1 MENTNFIPPEI
12 IDSASEGLFSVDK
25 KTAASH
31 FEFPVQIPPLA
42 SGLQPNL
49 AIHYSS
55 QPTKFGPELM
65 SEGWLI
71 KGLDFLLVSPDG
83 VCLKNGQKEIDARHR
98 NGSLTWVTVDGICE
112 RYDPCRWHD
121 PDVYQLTE
129 ISDSYGNRV
138 KYEFDH
144 GGRPLAI
151 SYGYSGLQNRQVKF
165 LYSQTTQK
173 LCTLEM
179 YLESD
184 VVFEYGLQYRDDN
197 LHSIVRLAFNE
208 TGSFSRKPLTFDYG
222 LDPSNL
228 LEEIIDEN
236 HTEIQIHYQVD
247 PGVVDHYVEVR
258 PEFGGKR
265 SRSTY
270 QVSVG
275 KRLSEGAPLNGFDRI
290 EIWSNSGEFGSFWT
304 YYGDGQFKGSKR
316 TEGVGH
322 ERDNQGVIIPTHRTS
337 FTYARLQKAKEPVLV
352 QKDTE
357 EWISE
362 NNELPKKTEVYEYD
376 HRGNL
381 LQMCDVNVLR
391 VKRYDFT
398 AEPFFRSVEASNI
411 LYDISQSATLEEK
424 NVLQV
429 DYFTNFFD
437 PSSGQLQKI
446 KHVQQMSRGKYA
458 NPVTTIFNETGQVEQ
473 IVQVD
478 SSVRRFSYDEYGFP
492 VLETLTSPSGAESIH
507 IQKVYCPKTGALL
520 WQKDTNGAVVQNA
533 IDAFGSLQEV
543 YQKDLMRPESWT
555 SDTDLV
561 LTSKQELI
569 WHDRHHVFISTTS
582 KAVGN
587 EQGLL
592 QEIDVLDSAMRP
604 IIQGHEIE
612 PGSWQIQLYAYDV
625 RKNVCR
631 QSLPLAVKGE
641 FENILKKF
649 KRLNKGKIKW
659 VSRYQDYRGKD
670 IKTVYPDGSKR
681 VFEYHVNDSGDLFE
695 TITSLAKDG
704 KVCDRQRRLITS
716 DRSLHELNPGDKIET
731 ISDFDV
737 LGRIIRKKFGNGSV
751 SEFTWDQAGNCI
763 SEKNSMTG
771 HVQRVVGSDHRL
783 GQVSQNGLTTTFQY
797 DWMGRLTE
805 QVEKDVNN
813 EVRRYQVSYKSV
825 SGTHTSKC
833 EMPSG
838 HILQR
843 RYAPT
848 GELIGKEII
857 EPDGF
862 KIHVETDFWL
872 NGAVRRRN
880 YSDGRSVEYSYDGRG
895 FLARAG
901 LSHELK
907 PLYSAQN
914 HNFLGIPAKAVFAN
928 GITEYRKCNAFGQL
942 TDFRAYRQNSHRKAC
957 YLAQELQHTD
967 GYPGLKNEVYQ
978 TADNT
983 ESRFTSYAFDS
994 FQRLKSATQYLEND
1008 PEIGCD
1014 LLRAKP
1020 EYEKKFDGNADVRML
1035 QSESVSA
1042 LFDYGGAGQLKS
1054 SHRQDSSGDFR
1065 NQYEYSLE
1073 GELFR
1078 RETQDGSI
1086 LLKVDQ
1092 DYEVIRYKDGTA
1104 VATLKV
1110 LSEQGAIA
1118 EITTALDEAKSTFSL
1133 EGATEVPGFSFVPK
1147 SAGSIFIHLD
1157 FQGSSVLATDAAGAL
1172 LCRAAFLPF
1181 GQIDLT
1187 ASEGRVGF
1195 DLVYAGMLYDPSV
1208 QLYDA
1213 GARYYSAE
1221 FGLFLSADPLKS
1233 SENFHAYPTDPINY
1247 FDFQGLC
1254 RCPNLARSFQEN
1266 YGRPTNLRG
1275 GVLATAVSCFAVFLP
1290 VYLYMFGYDF
1300 PASLRWTIGLGAWF
1314 ITASVLGSL
1323 FIHLNRSWNG
1333 APADPETYVCGPYG
1347 SIFVKTLIA
1356 TTIAVVY
1363 LGPMLSFIGND
1374 DCAPYELYNCSNAFY
1389 SMNVVRGTLATFIAT
1404 PIGGLFSKFMHSH
1417 PSRNLSLLRMYGY
1430 HLGALW
1436 FSYGIWQLFDVLQLR
1451 IIYGRDPISVLH
1463 FKRAFLTGEI
1473 FLGMLLA
1480 QPNPVWGLLPA
1491 LLPANCWDILF
1502 SARRRSEEGGVVP
1515 WFSGVDHIGG
1525 RDEEVPSHEVQI
1537 EVLPDI
1543 EASDTSETESS

>member
-1 MENTNFIPPEI
+1 MENTKSISPEI
-12 IDSASEGLFSVDK
+12 IVSAAEGFFSVDK

-42 SGLQPNL
+42 SGLQPSL
-49 AIHYSS
+49 AIQYSS
-55 QPTKFGPELM
+55 QPVKFGPELM
-65 SEGWLI
+65 SEGWRI
-71 KGLDFLLVSPDG
+71 KGLDILLVSPGG
-83 VCLKNGQKEIDARHR
+83 VYSKNGQNEIDARHR
-98 NGSLTWVTVDGICE
+98 NGSLTHVTADGVYE
-112 RYDPCRWHD
+112 RYDSCRWHD
-121 PDVYQLTE
+121 PDVYQLAE
-129 ISDSYGNRV
+129 ISDAYGNRI
-138 KYEFDH
+138 KYEFDQD
-144 GGRPLAI
+144 GRPLVI
-151 SYGYSGLQNRQVKF
+151 SYGYLGIQNRQIKF
-165 LYSQTTQK
+165 LYSQNTQK
-173 LCTLEM
+173 LCALEV
-179 YLESD
+179 YLEGAL
-184 VVFEYGLQYRDDN
+184 VFEYGLQYRDDK

-208 TGSFSRKPLTFDYG
+208 EGSFSRKPLTFDYG
-222 LDPSNL
+222 PGSSNL

-236 HTEIQIHYQVD
+236 HTETQIHYQAD
-247 PGVVDHYVEVR
+247 PGVVNHYVEVR

-275 KRLSEGAPLNGFDRI
+275 KRLSEDASLNGFDRI

-304 YYGDGQFKGSKR
+304 YYDDGQFKGSKS
-316 TEGVGH
+316 TEGIGH
-322 ERDNQGVIIPTHRTS
+322 ERDNQGVIIPTLRTS
-337 FTYARLQKAKEPVLV
+337 YTYVMLKTAKEPVLV

-357 EWISE
+357 EWISQD
-362 NNELPKKTEVYEYD
+362 NELPKKTEVYEYD
-376 HRGNL
+376 DRGNL
-381 LQMCDVNVLR
+381 LQMRDGNVLR
-391 VKRYDFT
+391 IKRYDFS
-398 AEPFFRSVEASNI
+398 AEPFSRSVETSNI
-411 LYDISQSATLEEK
+411 LYDISQSDTLEAE
-424 NVLQV
+424 NVLQA
-429 DYFTNFFD
+429 DYSTNFFD
-437 PSSGQLQKI
+437 LDSGQLQKI
-446 KHVQQMSRGKYA
+446 EHVQQMSRGNFA
-458 NPVTTIFNETGQVEQ
+458 NPVTTIFNKTGQVESV
-473 IVQVD
+473 VQAD
-478 SSVRRFSYDEYGFP
+478 RSVQRFSYDEYGFP
-492 VLETLTSPSGAESIH
+492 ELETLSSPDGAESIH

-520 WQKDTNGAVVQNA
+520 WQKGTNGAVVQNA
-533 IDAFGSLQEV
+533 IDAFGSPLEI
-543 YQKDLMRPESWT
+543 YEKDLMRPESWT
-555 SDTDLV
+555 SDRELV
-561 LTSKQELI
+561 LTSKQDLI

-582 KAVGN
+582 KVVGN
-587 EQGLL
+587 EHGLL
-592 QEIDVLDSAMRP
+592 QEVDVLDSAMRP

-612 PGSWQIQLYAYDV
+612 PGSWQIQLYAYDI
-625 RKNVCR
+625 RKSVCR
-631 QSLPLAVKGE
+631 QSLPLAAKGE
-641 FENILKKF
+641 FENILRKF

-659 VSRYQDYRGKD
+659 ISCYQDYRGRD
-670 IKTVYPDGSKR
+670 LKTVYPDGSKR
-681 VFEYHVNDSGDLFE
+681 VFEYHTNDSGDLFE
-695 TITSLAKDG
+695 IITSFAKDG
-704 KVCDRQRRLITS
+704 KACDRQRRLITS
-716 DRSLHELNPGDKIET
+716 DRSLYELNPGDKTET

-751 SEFTWDQAGNCI
+751 SKFAWDHAGNCI

-771 HVQRVVGSDHRL
+771 HVQRVVGSDLRL
-783 GQVSQNGLTTTFQY
+783 TQVSQNEATTRFQY
-797 DWMGRLTE
+797 DWRGRLTE
-805 QVEKDVNN
+805 RVEKNVFN
-813 EVRRYQVSYKSV
+813 VIRRYQVSFKSV
-825 SGTHTSKC
+825 LGGSISKY

-838 HILQR
+838 HILQQ

-848 GELIGKEII
+848 GELVGKEII

-862 KIHVETDFWL
+862 KVDVETDFWR

-895 FLARAG
+895 FLVRAG
-901 LSHELK
+901 LSHERK
-907 PLYSAQN
+907 PLYMAQN
-914 HNFLGIPAKAVFAN
+914 HNFSGIPAKAVFAN

-942 TDFRAYRQNSHRKAC
+942 TDFRVYCQNTHRKAC

-967 GYPGLKNEVYQ
+967 GYPGLTNEVYQ
-978 TADNT
+978 TADNA

-1008 PEIGCD
+1008 PEIGFD
-1014 LLRAKP
+1014 LLKTKP
-1020 EYEKKFDGNADVRML
+1020 EYETKFDGNADVQML
-1035 QSESVSA
+1035 QSESAFA
-1042 LFDYGGAGQLKS
+1042 LFDYGRAGQLKS
-1054 SHRQDSSGDFR
+1054 CQRQDSFGEFQ

-1073 GELFR
+1073 GDLFR
-1078 RETQDGSI
+1078 RETQDGAI
-1086 LLKVDQ
+1086 VLKVDQ
-1092 DYEVIRYKDGTA
+1092 DYEVTRYKDGAA

-1118 EITTALDEAKSTFSL
+1118 EITRALDEARATL
-1133 EGATEVPGFSFVPK
+1133 EPEVTAAAPGFAFVPK
-1147 SAGSIFIHLD
+1147 SDGCVFIHLD
-1157 FQGSSVLATDAAGAL
+1157 FQGSSVLATDDEGAL
-1172 LCRAAFLPF
+1172 RCRPAFLPF

-1195 DLVYAGMLYDPSV
+1195 DLVYAGMRYDPNV

-1275 GVLATAVSCFAVFLP
+1275 GVFATVVSCFAVFLP

-1347 SIFVKTLIA
+1347 SIFVRTLIA

-1374 DCAPYELYNCSNAFY
+1374 ECAPYALYNCSNEFY

-1404 PIGGLFSKFMHSH
+1404 PIGGVFSKFMHSH
-1417 PSRNLSLLRMYGY
+1417 PSRNLSLSRMYGY

-1436 FSYGIWQLFDVLQLR
+1436 FSYGIWQLFDILQLR
-1451 IIYGRDPISVLH
+1451 LIYGRDPISVLH

-1480 QPNPVWGLLPA
+1480 QPNPVWSLLPA
-1491 LLPANCWDILF
+1491 LLPGRCWDTLF
-1502 SARRRSEEGGVVP
+1502 SARRRSEEGEVVP
-1515 WFSGVDHIGG
+1515 WFSGSDHIND
-1525 RDEEVPSHEVQI
+1525 RDEEPSSHAVQI

-1543 EASDTSETESS
+1543 EAPDNSDVESS